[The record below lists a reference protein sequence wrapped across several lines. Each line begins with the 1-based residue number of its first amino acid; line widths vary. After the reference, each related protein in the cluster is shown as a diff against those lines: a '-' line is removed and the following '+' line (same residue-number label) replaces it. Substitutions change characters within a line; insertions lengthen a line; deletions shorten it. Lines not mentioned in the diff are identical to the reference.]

1 MIHEKKVERF
11 YSSGSEI
18 TSRTYDGIKNKTW
31 EFLSFGYWK
40 DGTHTYLQAATNL
53 LDYFLNKSGIRK
65 PGKILSVACGYGTET
80 FSCFS
85 TFHPKHIY
93 GIDITNKHV
102 SYSNTKAKQLNLDD
116 RISFRHGDA
125 CAVDFPSHSFSHV
138 IGIEGP
144 VHFKTRSKFFHESK
158 RVLNDSGELI
168 LTDIILGRSLKSI
181 GRINKRIL
189 RFIAKEWIVPDENWV
204 DAAQYKK
211 QLIGAG
217 FSSVHIR
224 KIGKFVFPGYARNA
238 FTVNTIANRL
248 RQRGIMIT
256 LGLTIISYM
265 LGYLYKRHIIE
276 YIFVKARV

>member
-1 MIHEKKVERF
+1 MIHEKKVEKF

-18 TSRTYDGIKNKTW
+18 KTLAYDGIKNKTW

-40 DGTHTYLQAATNL
+40 GGTHNYLQAATNL
-53 LDYFLNKSGIRK
+53 LDYFLDKSDIHK

-93 GIDITNKHV
+93 GIDITHKHV
-102 SYSNTKAKQLNLDD
+102 AYSNTKAKQLNLDD
-116 RISFRHGDA
+116 RISFSHGNA
-125 CAVDFPSHSFSHV
+125 CSVDFPAHSFSHV

-144 VHFKTRSKFFHESK
+144 VHFRTRNKFFHESK
-158 RVLNDSGELI
+158 RVLNKSGELI

-181 GRINKRIL
+181 GSINKRIL
-189 RFIAKEWIVPDENWV
+189 KFVAKNWIVPDENWV
-204 DAAQYKK
+204 DSAQYKK
-211 QLIGAG
+211 QLIKVG
-217 FSSVHIR
+217 FSSVQIQ

-238 FTVNTIANRL
+238 FAVNTIANRL
-248 RQRGIMIT
+248 RQRGILVT

-265 LGYLYKRHIIE
+265 LGYLYKRRIIE